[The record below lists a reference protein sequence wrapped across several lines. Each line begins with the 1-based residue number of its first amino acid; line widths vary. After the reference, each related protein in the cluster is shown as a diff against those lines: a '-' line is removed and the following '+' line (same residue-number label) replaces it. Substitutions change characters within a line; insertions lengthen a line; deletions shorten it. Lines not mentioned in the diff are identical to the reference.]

1 MRLVIGFGRFWWDFI
16 IGDDWRIAAGVA
28 VVLAVGAVL
37 VAASGL
43 SDTTISVTTGA
54 GIVAVAIAIIVGRT
68 AETIDRPR
76 GAGRGRAVKSARR
89 VNLHPDRG
97 MGTAASCEPCCST
110 SSSQCPQDAPKHDKT
125 RARRAR
131 AVLGMPSAYYLAAI
145 AAVLHSGVGTGT
157 QIGALLVFNI
167 VAFSV
172 AEVPLVSFAVR
183 QRRRVHASISFTPGP
198 APTSGSL

>member
-1 MRLVIGFGRFWWDFI
+1 
-16 IGDDWRIAAGVA
+16 
-28 VVLAVGAVL
+28 
-37 VAASGL
+37 
-43 SDTTISVTTGA
+43 
-54 GIVAVAIAIIVGRT
+54 
-68 AETIDRPR
+68 
-76 GAGRGRAVKSARR
+76 
-89 VNLHPDRG
+89 
-97 MGTAASCEPCCST
+97 
-110 SSSQCPQDAPKHDKT
+110 
-125 RARRAR
+125 
-131 AVLGMPSAYYLAAI
+131 MPSAYYLAAI